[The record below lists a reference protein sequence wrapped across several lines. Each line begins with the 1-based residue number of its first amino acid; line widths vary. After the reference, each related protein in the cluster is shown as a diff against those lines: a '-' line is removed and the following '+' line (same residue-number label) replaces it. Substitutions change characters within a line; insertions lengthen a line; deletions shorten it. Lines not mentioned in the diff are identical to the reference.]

1 MNYEDFITIGRV
13 GACLGIK
20 GILKITPVTD
30 YPERFL
36 KLKRVFLFD
45 GRKSLFAL
53 NPKDEFEFKI
63 EKCDV
68 TTTQITM
75 KFEGINSREE
85 AGEFVNFEI
94 LIPEDE
100 RLSLPKGK
108 YFHYEITDFEVYNGN
123 ELLGKIVKVDNYGSD
138 DLLNIKSAEGKEILI
153 PYRDEFV
160 KKIDAE
166 KKRIDVELIEGF
178 IE

>member
-1 MNYEDFITIGRV
+1 MKYEDFICIGKTS
-13 GACLGIK
+13 GCSGIK
-20 GILKITPVTD
+20 GLLKVTPFTE

-36 KLKRVFLFD
+36 KLKRVYLFD
-45 GRKSLFAL
+45 ERKSLFAL

-63 EKCDV
+63 EKCEV
-68 TTTQITM
+68 THSHITL
-75 KFEGINSREE
+75 KLEGINSKEE
-85 AGEFVNFEI
+85 AAEFVNYEI

-108 YFHYEITDFEVYNGN
+108 YFHYEIIGFEVYNRN
-123 ELLGKIVKVDNYGSD
+123 DFLGRLEKIDNYGSH
-138 DLLNIKSAEGKEILI
+138 DLLNVKNTDGKEILI

-160 KKIDAE
+160 KKIDAD

-178 IE
+178 LE